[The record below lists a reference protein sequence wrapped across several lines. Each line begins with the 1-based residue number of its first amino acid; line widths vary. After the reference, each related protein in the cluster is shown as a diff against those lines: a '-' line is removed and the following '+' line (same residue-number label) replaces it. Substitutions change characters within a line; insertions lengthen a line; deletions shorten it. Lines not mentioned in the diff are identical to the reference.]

1 MRQRLIKVLD
11 YKERQWLFKAVF
23 RMILSD
29 KNVADEEVDELM
41 ESLKRAAGRD
51 IKDFK
56 EVTHSPDFQERLKP
70 LKGISYEHAFIILAE
85 IVRVAALDS
94 KVVLEEEEL
103 IKEILSLL
111 DFGEE
116 ALEKVMKWAKRLA
129 LVNAEEA
136 VLKNGLITHYL
147 HDSV

>member
-1 MRQRLIKVLD
+1 MRQRLINELD
-11 YKERQWLFKAVF
+11 YKERQWLFKAIF
-23 RMILSD
+23 RMTLAD
-29 KNVADEEVDELM
+29 KNVAKEEVDELL
-41 ESLKRAAGRD
+41 ESLRKAAGRD

-56 EVTHSPDFQERLKP
+56 EVTHSPKFLERLKP

-85 IVRVAALDS
+85 IVRVAAIDS

-111 DFGEE
+111 DFREE

-129 LVNAEEA
+129 LVNAEEET
-136 VLKNGLITHYL
+136 LKTELIAHYL
-147 HDSV
+147 HDV